1 VSADSSATP
10 TATAVPLTPVPERAA
25 AAILGSMIA
34 LILLLMAILVQT
46 TWVDP
51 ASASDTPPPAEPA
64 GYAQL

>member
-1 VSADSSATP
+1 MSADSSATP
-10 TATAVPLTPVPERAA
+10 TATAAAPTPVPERAA

-46 TWVDP
+46 TWVNP
-51 ASASDTPPPAEPA
+51 ASASDTPPAEPA

>member
-10 TATAVPLTPVPERAA
+10 TATAAALTPVPERAA

-51 ASASDTPPPAEPA
+51 ASASDLPPAEPA

>member
-10 TATAVPLTPVPERAA
+10 TATAADPTPVPERAA

-51 ASASDTPPPAEPA
+51 ASASDMPPAEPA

>member
-10 TATAVPLTPVPERAA
+10 TATAPAFTPVPERAA

-51 ASASDTPPPAEPA
+51 ASASDTPPAEPA
-64 GYAQL
+64 GYAQF

>member
-10 TATAVPLTPVPERAA
+10 TAAIAAMAPVPERAA
-25 AAILGSMIA
+25 AAILGSMIVM
-34 LILLLMAILVQT
+34 ILLLVGILVQT

-51 ASASDTPPPAEPA
+51 ASAADTPPAPTA

>member
-10 TATAVPLTPVPERAA
+10 TASAAPITPVPERAA
-25 AAILGSMIA
+25 AAILGSMIVM
-34 LILLLMAILVQT
+34 ILLLMAILVQT

-51 ASASDTPPPAEPA
+51 ASASDTPPVEPA

>member
-1 VSADSSATP
+1 VSADSDASP
-10 TATAVPLTPVPERAA
+10 TATAAATTPVPERAA

-51 ASASDTPPPAEPA
+51 ASASDTPPAETA

>member
-1 VSADSSATP
+1 MSADSSAAP
-10 TATAVPLTPVPERAA
+10 TATAAVLTPVPERAA

-51 ASASDTPPPAEPA
+51 ASASDTPPAPPA
-64 GYAQL
+64 GYAQR

>member
-1 VSADSSATP
+1 MSADSSAAP
-10 TATAVPLTPVPERAA
+10 TATEAPLTAVPERAA

-51 ASASDTPPPAEPA
+51 ASASDTPPAEPA